1 MKKVLREVC
10 QGATL
15 PRLPRHPFHGAPEWK
30 PSGILSAVVFDHGA
44 SVSTGF
50 PSPDAGR
57 GPRRSGDVRS
67 APWHTF
73 VFCYFLLFALMGVV
87 GVWAAEEPKDAREI
101 RDVVKKLQ
109 SRYERTKDLQ
119 AEFKQTTRIEGFA
132 TPITSSGRLYIR
144 KPGLLRWDY
153 LDPTVE
159 EIYVNRNDVMMYVPE
174 HKQVL
179 IGKLTQ
185 MAASQAPLQLLQGV
199 AKLDEEF
206 TVEPTR
212 EGERGEGGLPLITLL
227 PKQADA
233 EAMRTVVRLV
243 LEVQPKTYFIKS
255 VSIHEISG
263 NISTFQFSNL
273 KANTDLSKS
282 VFQFDVP
289 AGVEVVKAPALAP
302 P

>member
-1 MKKVLREVC
+1 M
-10 QGATL
+10 
-15 PRLPRHPFHGAPEWK
+15 
-30 PSGILSAVVFDHGA
+30 
-44 SVSTGF
+44 
-50 PSPDAGR
+50 
-57 GPRRSGDVRS
+57 
-67 APWHTF
+67 
-73 VFCYFLLFALMGVV
+73 
-87 GVWAAEEPKDAREI
+87 
-101 RDVVKKLQ
+101 
-109 SRYERTKDLQ
+109 
-119 AEFKQTTRIEGFA
+119 
-132 TPITSSGRLYIR
+132 SSGRLYIK

-159 EIYVNRNDVMMYVPE
+159 EIYVNRNEVMMYVPE

-179 IGKLTQ
+179 VGKLSQ

-212 EGERGEGGLPLITLL
+212 EGGRGEGGLPLITLL

-233 EAMRTVVRLV
+233 EAMRTVLRIV

-273 KANTDLSKS
+273 KANSDLDKS